1 MLYPDGTRVKTLTR
15 LMIIGPVLTVVGAR
29 LMLGPNFFGF

>member
-1 MLYPDGTRVKTLTR
+1 MLYPDGTRVRTLTR
-15 LMIIGPVLTVVGAR
+15 LMIIGSVLAVVGAR